1 MKDKINCAI
10 CGDVAELKS
19 SFDDFFVGKINKK
32 IHVNFYSY
40 QCDACE
46 ESFTTNKIDQLNLN
60 NVRVLSIL
68 IFCAMH
74 QPEHYHF

>member
-19 SFDDFFVGKINKK
+19 IFDDFFVGKINKK

-60 NVRVLSIL
+60 NIERGIRNYKRMLKIKQL
-68 IFCAMH
+68 IK
-74 QPEHYHF
+74 